1 MRRLDENMDISI
13 DKYYL
18 ILVNTA
24 SLYVQ
29 LDNCKVSFTG
39 RLSLVRKD
47 FGEFPCNVALVW
59 LRCAMQHLHAWPNG
73 QGLSKRFGDLENS
86 VFAGRVL
93 EHWTSQFVLLTQMLP
108 QARNIDVL

>member
-1 MRRLDENMDISI
+1 
-13 DKYYL
+13 
-18 ILVNTA
+18 
-24 SLYVQ
+24 
-29 LDNCKVSFTG
+29 
-39 RLSLVRKD
+39 
-47 FGEFPCNVALVW
+47 
-59 LRCAMQHLHAWPNG
+59 MQHLHAWPNG